1 MVKSEVE
8 VTESNKRE
16 REREREQKKKIIIV
30 IIMIIIIIVR
40 GYRRN
45 MYMSFAGRN
54 VSTSTRLNESER
66 KQKKMADKKKGPK
79 EWGNK
84 SRAEQ
89 SISGDL

>member
-16 REREREQKKKIIIV
+16 RERERAKKIIIIV

>member
-8 VTESNKRE
+8 VTESKKRE
-16 REREREQKKKIIIV
+16 RESKIIIIIIII

>member
-1 MVKSEVE
+1 LVKSEVE
-8 VTESNKRE
+8 VTESKKRE
-16 REREREQKKKIIIV
+16 RESKIIIIIIII